1 MRSIGRLPLA
11 LLIALS
17 LVMTLSAVAGG
28 AARERTVQI
37 LDNCDPASFNAA
49 LGDGACVRDGG
60 GVTFDRLVEQ
70 LLAKGRV
77 ESWRFSPEQLRLAA
91 GGSITA
97 INRGGEFHTFTEV
110 AEFGGGCVPELNALL
125 GLDPVPEC
133 ANAGMLFG
141 TTGVVPG
148 GSVETG
154 PLAAGTHRFMC
165 IIHPWQRTTV
175 EVN

>member
-1 MRSIGRLPLA
+1 MLRFGKLPLA
-11 LLIALS
+11 LITALS
-17 LVMTLSAVAGG
+17 LVLLVAAVAGG

-49 LGDGACVRDGG
+49 LGDGSCVRDGG
-60 GVTFDRLVEQ
+60 GVTFDRFVEQ
-70 LLAKGRV
+70 LLRKGRV
-77 ESWRFSPEQLRLAA
+77 DSWRFSPERLQLVA
-91 GGSITA
+91 GGSIMA

-110 AEFGGGCVPELNALL
+110 AAFGGGCVAEINALL

-141 TTGVVPG
+141 TTGVAPG
-148 GSVETG
+148 SSLQAG
-154 PLAAGTHRFMC
+154 PLATGTHRFQC

-175 EVN
+175 EAD